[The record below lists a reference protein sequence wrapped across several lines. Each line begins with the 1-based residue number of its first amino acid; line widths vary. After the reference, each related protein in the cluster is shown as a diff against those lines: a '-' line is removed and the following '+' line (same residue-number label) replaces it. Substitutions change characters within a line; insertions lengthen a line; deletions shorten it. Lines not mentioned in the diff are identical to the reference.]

1 MRFNS
6 FMLAGSIV
14 ATAACSGDIT
24 EDDAGA
30 PSLLAA
36 SRSEVSVGQA
46 LEFIGTDYISGQD
59 GHTELW
65 FEGEYHT
72 DEGDTYAVDYRVRPH
87 WGSGSRLVWA
97 NVGPFEVP
105 FAPNGNELG
114 TFVGEV
120 TPINI
125 SRDGAEA
132 RGKPLPLDLTIG
144 PSIIVRDFQ
153 PVTGQCEKPAMRLIG
168 GFPYRITVE
177 AVGIEPVNFTYEFLN
192 EPGLDG
198 RPRVFRS
205 PANGENTND
214 FGDNGEFFI
223 SHVPEGQVFYIA
235 ELLITARDAEG
246 NSASTVFAFGVHRV
260 VEYIDWGNPQIAQIE
275 PAQPASGCMAG
286 GINGQNV
293 RYEETETSSRSRQVS
308 YHWDENWVTEHS
320 GQYSTS
326 HEERNGVSTS
336 YSQNEE
342 YGWSAEWN
350 RSDSFSGGG
359 GISINPLG
367 FIGGSVSAEY
377 GVTNS
382 YGESVHGSVSTGW
395 TVGHDYSVADTESWA
410 FTESQ
415 SHGVTKGGG
424 EFWEVSSSN
433 SVTSAISGDIIPSM
447 YGVWYRQ
454 ATRIVRPGSIV
465 VYNMCGQPEVV
476 AEALFQDYTWAVSL
490 AQDSE
495 CPPLPKP
502 TLPDAE
508 CVIAPC
514 GTN

>member
-1 MRFNS
+1 MRLHS
-6 FMLAGSIV
+6 FLIGSFV
-14 ATAACSGDIT
+14 AASACSGGIT
-24 EDDAGA
+24 DDTAGA

-36 SRSEVSVGQA
+36 SKSEVSVGA
-46 LEFIGTDYISGQD
+46 PLEFIGQNYLSGKD

-65 FEGEYHT
+65 FQGEYMT
-72 DEGDTYAVDYRVRPH
+72 ESGQTYAVDMRVRPH
-87 WGSGSRLVWA
+87 WGSASRLVWA
-97 NVGPFEVP
+97 NVGPFKVP
-105 FAPNGNELG
+105 FSPNGNELG
-114 TFVGEV
+114 TFNGTV
-120 TPINI
+120 TPVNV
-125 SRDGAEA
+125 SNDGGEA
-132 RGKPLPLDLTIG
+132 WGEGMPMDLRIA
-144 PSIIVRDFQ
+144 PSVIVRDFQ
-153 PVTGQCEKPAMRLIG
+153 PVTGQCTEPATRLLG

-177 AVGIEPVNFTYEFLN
+177 AVGINPVNFTFEMLN

-198 RPRVFRS
+198 RPRVFRQ
-205 PANGENTND
+205 PADGATAN
-214 FGDNGEFFI
+214 FGDNGEWFLPE
-223 SHVPEGQVFYIA
+223 VPQGEVFYIA

-246 NSASTVFAFGVHRV
+246 NAASTVFAFGVHRV
-260 VEYIDWGNPQIAQIE
+260 VEYVDWGKPQIAQIE
-275 PAQPASGCMAG
+275 AAQPASGCIAG
-286 GINGQNV
+286 GLNGQNV
-293 RYEETETSSRSRQVS
+293 RYEETESTSRSRQVS
-308 YHWDENWVTEHS
+308 YHWDENWVQEHS

-342 YGWSAEWN
+342 YGWSAEWS

-382 YGESVHGSVSTGW
+382 YGHSVHGSVSTGY
-395 TVGHDYSVADTESWA
+395 TVGHDYSEADTESWA
-410 FTESQ
+410 FTESE
-415 SHGVTKGGG
+415 SYGVTKGGG

-447 YGVWYRQ
+447 FGVWYRQ

-465 VYNMCGQPEVV
+465 VYNMCGQPQVV
-476 AEALFQDYTWAVSL
+476 AEAMFQDFTWAVSL
-490 AQDSE
+490 AQASD
-495 CPPLPKP
+495 CPPLPEP

-514 GTN
+514 GSGGN